1 MIENIHLRSAK
12 DTDYQSIYEINDLAF
27 GQNSESNLIA
37 LLRQN
42 KEFISELSI
51 VAEMDNE
58 LVGHILFSK
67 ISIKNEDKQFESLA
81 LAPMAVRPSFQNL
94 GVGVKLVLY
103 GITEA
108 KRLGFTSLIVL
119 GHEKYY
125 PKFGFKSASLWKIKA
140 PFDVPDSV
148 FMALELKEG
157 ALKDVFGTVC
167 YPKEFNMIEAHSL

>member
-12 DTDYQSIYEINDLAF
+12 DSDYQNIYEVNDLAF

-37 LLRQN
+37 LLKQN
-42 KEFISELSI
+42 KEFITDLSI

-67 ISIKNEDKQFESLA
+67 ISIKNKDQEFESLA

-103 GITEA
+103 GIAEA
-108 KRLGFTSLIVL
+108 KSLGFTSLIVL

-125 PKFGFKSASLWKIKA
+125 PKFGFKSASLWNIKA

-148 FMALELKEG
+148 FMALELEEG
-157 ALKDVFGTVC
+157 ALKDISGTVI
-167 YPKEFNMIEAHSL
+167 YPKEFSMIEASS